1 MVKLL
6 SLYAYNFKKLK
17 FDEPLRFSDGVML
30 ISGLNEAGKSSI
42 LDAILYALYARVI
55 RPPPEKGKTRNEDI
69 IAYGASK
76 AHVVLEFA
84 VGDKRYRVRRE
95 ISRKGKPHANLDEI
109 LADNSL
115 KPLAV
120 GQEKVTEQVEAI
132 LGGITFNELVSSTV
146 VAQKEL
152 NKLIEL
158 RQEDRK
164 KIINVFLNL
173 ESFNIVLENLEEQKR
188 ELEGTKE
195 RPGSLRVEKE
205 KLESLRKELEEYV
218 KKKKER
224 EDLVEERMKLLKNI
238 EKTEAEYAEAEKLY
252 KTLQDYDEFLNRRQK
267 LELEIETKRKHLE
280 TLRKTRETLL
290 QNIEHMENDLQRYRD
305 LPLVEKELESLS
317 KEYQQLRNL
326 DYQIDEV
333 REAETRLGLQVRSLE
348 QQLPPSA
355 KATAL
360 RRPSIRP
367 FASGA
372 AASIIIAFVLLFLGG
387 VLPALLLVAAG
398 VVFLIIVFQR
408 VSRLSRMMVLQETL
422 ARLEQAREMHATAR
436 ATLGNLVQNHS
447 VKTSYLKN
455 AFSSLPRYGELFRQ
469 KLGEGLP
476 KAVEAVLQQ
485 AVKDRQELNNLKSRL
500 DAYREQL
507 KNLPAEHELNQVEDE
522 IHSLRE
528 QLEGIRLP
536 TLPPGLEFSR
546 DVLEETRRRVQ
557 QLAENIQAYRTRA
570 ELLSQQVLELDEWL
584 RAHGDVEQRY
594 SEQMNVVANLE
605 RELAVVRKAVE
616 AVQATAE
623 ALRNR
628 VKPLVAAHMGI
639 ILPALTNNRYKAAI
653 LDDDY
658 RLQVWD
664 PDAGQYRVKEVF
676 SGGTEDQML
685 LAMRLAFALAL
696 LPEAKG
702 QKPEF
707 VFLDEPLGSSDEV
720 RRSGIIVY
728 IALDLTKKFSQI
740 FIISHV
746 GGLEEHVNH
755 IIRLH
760 EGKVVET
767 V

>member
-6 SLYAYNFKKLK
+6 SLYASNFKKLK
-17 FDEPLRFSDGVML
+17 FDEPLRFSDGVTL

-76 AHVVLEFA
+76 ATVVLEFA
-84 VGDKRYRVRRE
+84 VGEKRYRVSRE

-109 LADNSL
+109 LADDSL

-158 RQEDRK
+158 RKEDRK

-173 ESFNIVLENLEEQKR
+173 ESFNIVLENFEEQKR
-188 ELEGTKE
+188 DLEGTRE
-195 RPGSLRVEKE
+195 RPGRLRVEKE
-205 KLESLRKELEEYV
+205 KLESLHRELEEYV

-224 EDLVEERMKLLKNI
+224 EILMEERMKLLKKV
-238 EKTEAEYAEAEKLY
+238 ETAGAEYAEAEKLY
-252 KTLQDYDEFLNRRQK
+252 KTLQEYDEFLNRQQK
-267 LELEIETKRKHLE
+267 LELEIETKRKQLE
-280 TLRKTRETLL
+280 TFRKQRETIL
-290 QNIEHMENDLQRYRD
+290 QNIENTESDIQRYHD
-305 LPLVEKELESLS
+305 LPLAEKELESLLV
-317 KEYQQLRNL
+317 EYQQLRTL
-326 DYQIDEV
+326 EYQIGEA
-333 REAETRLGLQVRSLE
+333 RKAETRLGTQVRSLE

-360 RRPSIRP
+360 RRQPIRP
-367 FASGA
+367 LAAVA
-372 AASIIIAFVLLFLGG
+372 AASILIAFILLFLGS
-387 VLPALLLVAAG
+387 VLPALLFATAG
-398 VVFLIIVFQR
+398 VIFLVIVVQR
-408 VSRLSRMMVLQETL
+408 VSMLSRMMVLQETL
-422 ARLEQAREMHATAR
+422 ARLEQAKEMHSNAM
-436 ATLGNLVQNHS
+436 ATLRNLIQNHS
-447 VKTSYLKN
+447 EKTSYLKN
-455 AFSSLPRYGELFRQ
+455 AFSSLPRYGELFQQ

-485 AVKDRQELNNLKSRL
+485 AEKDRQELNNLRSKL

-507 KNLPAEHELNQVEDE
+507 NNLPAEHELNQVESE

-528 QLEGIRLP
+528 QLESITLP
-536 TLPPGLEFSR
+536 TLPSGLEFSR
-546 DVLEETRRRVQ
+546 DVLEEARKRVQ
-557 QLAENIQAYRTRA
+557 QLAENIQGYRTRA
-570 ELLSQQVLELDEWL
+570 EMLSQQVLELEEWL
-584 RAHGDVEQRY
+584 RAHDDVEQRY
-594 SEQMNVVANLE
+594 SEQRNVVANLE
-605 RELAVVRKAVE
+605 RELAVVKKAVE
-616 AVQATAE
+616 AIQATAE

-628 VKPLVAAHMGI
+628 VKPLVAAHMGT

-720 RRSGIIVY
+720 RRSGIIEY
-728 IALDLTKKFSQI
+728 IALDLAKKFSQI